1 MPEPANG
8 TRFRIAVRAVE
19 AWLMADRES
28 IADFLSVNLAKI
40 PHQVD
45 LDPHPKQTFIN
56 IARTSRN
63 KSMRE
68 DIVPRDGSGAK
79 VGPLYMARLTDF
91 TENHWRPGEGQKHSK
106 SLHRCINALSTLK
119 TFSV

>member
-1 MPEPANG
+1 M
-8 TRFRIAVRAVE
+8 RFRIAVRAVE